1 MNKNLIKYVKEN
13 LNASDAEIG
22 FTSERMWEWRV
33 PLDSANPSLHDRI
46 VDLVEEYIEEN
57 EVELNL
63 DDVDIEEIFYEL

>member
-1 MNKNLIKYVKEN
+1 
-13 LNASDAEIG
+13 
-22 FTSERMWEWRV
+22 MWEWRV

-57 EVELNL
+57 EVDLDL

>member
-22 FTSERMWEWRV
+22 FTSARMWEWRV
-33 PLDSANPSLHDRI
+33 PLDSVNPSLHDRI
-46 VDLVEEYIEEN
+46 FDLVEEYIEEN